1 MIKISLSRFKVLVK
15 NVQYLKCENVTL
27 SGFKLRFSPIRS
39 YLVEKYEHITFGLSI
54 LLMAKE
60 PKRRK

>member
-1 MIKISLSRFKVLVK
+1 MIETSFLRFKVILK

-27 SGFKLRFSPIRS
+27 SEFKLRFSPIRS